1 MRFSLR
7 DFRGALTKVPWRRT
21 VSFVFPDTL
30 RRPATWARFAAAAAT
45 ALGATSVG
53 AQGTPKLARVTH
65 AQLVVPAGYSCQ
77 MPPPADTIATLLH
90 ATLRGARPRG
100 MQDTAW
106 LRYQTAVLEAV
117 RRALVLQND
126 IQLAVFSSPFPMAG
140 SLRHPSA
147 DAASPPPRDDKRRAA
162 TITRFDSDSAKDVQG
177 EQRGVLLDQEDN
189 QPVPYATVSVPEVGE
204 TRLTDSSGAWR
215 ISGVATGGYNVHVR
229 RIGYTPKDTVVVI
242 GAETPVRI
250 DTIHMSRSPVRLS
263 RVTVEGK
270 RPSAFVT
277 LMLSTVVA
285 VTLDAEGSLR
295 DAHVATSSAS
305 GPADTL
311 IVASLRRAA
320 ATDFPALPTD
330 REHTPVTFDVV
341 ISMNDPRPEEE
352 TIVVGRV
359 DGPVWAT
366 QDQAYLDESAH
377 PDLLSG
383 LAPKDRT
390 NDITTLQ
397 FVVDASG
404 HPITS
409 TARNADIPPEPVGY
423 HPRPFEARVLGS
435 LAQFHFTPARVGAC
449 PVPQLVT
456 QSFVLNVK

>member
-21 VSFVFPDTL
+21 ISFVFPDTL
-30 RRPATWARFAAAAAT
+30 GCPGACARFAAAAAV
-45 ALGATSVG
+45 ALGAASIG
-53 AQGTPKLARVTH
+53 AQGTPNPVSVTH
-65 AQLVVPAGYSCQ
+65 ARLVVPAGYSCQ

-90 ATLRGARPRG
+90 AALRGTRPNG

-106 LRYQTAVLEAV
+106 LRYQRGVLEGV
-117 RRALVLQND
+117 RRALVLPND
-126 IQLAVFSSPFPMAG
+126 IQLAAFSWPFPMPESPRRA
-140 SLRHPSA
+140 SA
-147 DAASPPPRDDKRRAA
+147 DATPPQDDKRPAA
-162 TITRFDSDSAKDVQG
+162 TIMRFGSDWREDVRG
-177 EQRGVLLDQEDN
+177 EQRGVLLDQEDGK
-189 QPVPYATVSVPEVGE
+189 PVPYATVTLSEAGE
-204 TRLTDSSGAWR
+204 RRLTDSSGAWR
-215 ISGVATGGYNVHVR
+215 ISGVAPGSYNVHVR

-250 DTIHMSRSPVRLS
+250 DTIHMSRAPVRLS

-270 RPSAFVT
+270 RPSAYVT
-277 LMLSTVVA
+277 LMLSTVVT

-295 DAHVATSSAS
+295 DAHVAASSAS

-311 IVASLRRAA
+311 IVASLRGAA

-352 TIVVGRV
+352 TIVVGRIE
-359 DGPVWAT
+359 GPVWAT
-366 QDQAYLDESAH
+366 QDEAYLDASLH

-383 LAPKDRT
+383 LAPKDRI

-404 HPITS
+404 HPITL
-409 TARNADIPPEPVGY
+409 TARNADTPPEPVGY
-423 HPRPFEARVLGS
+423 HPRAFEARVLDS
-435 LAQFHFTPARVGAC
+435 LSQFHFTPARVGAC

-456 QSFVLNVK
+456 QSFVLNVR